1 MGNSSSEA
9 KICEQQLDVLVEDA
23 LATLKERPGA
33 TEADIF
39 NFLEKKYR
47 ARISS
52 SMRKSVG
59 LRLKAALQRPSCRGR
74 YQLKKTTRIAA
85 AQGQQKFPAIKKRCF
100 RKTPYPSAVG
110 KKRLG
115 KSTKHGR
122 KIKPK
127 KPENKQPILKDGSSG
142 EEGLRLHHPR
152 SKSRLAKM
160 NHKTDSKSSKPNSML
175 YQFNAKRDELTN
187 TASSKSGIEKSSG
200 RWTGSSTRGKFES
213 NHRRWDKNKFSSLTE
228 SSHSRGRW
236 EEDED
241 SEPES
246 ACFATQEDNDT
257 ILDSKDCYSIQ
268 GHCQNHPECRRC
280 CKKYIRAFHRSSSDE
295 DDTTD
300 Y

>member
-9 KICEQQLDVLVEDA
+9 KICEQPLHVLVEDA
-23 LATLKERPGA
+23 LATFKERPGV

-39 NFLEKKYR
+39 KFLEKKYR
-47 ARISS
+47 TRISS
-52 SMRKSVG
+52 SMKKSVG
-59 LRLKAALQRPSCRGR
+59 LRLKAALQRPSCRTR

-85 AQGQQKFPAIKKRCF
+85 AQGQQKFPAMKKRRF

-110 KKRLG
+110 NKRLG

-122 KIKPK
+122 KIRPK
-127 KPENKQPILKDGSSG
+127 KPVLKDGSSG
-142 EEGLRLHHPR
+142 EEGPRLHHPR
-152 SKSRLAKM
+152 SKSRLAKI
-160 NHKTDSKSSKPNSML
+160 NHKTDSKSSKPTSMQ
-175 YQFNAKRDELTN
+175 YQFNAKRNELTN

-213 NHRRWDKNKFSSLTE
+213 NHRRWDRHKFSTLTE

-241 SEPES
+241 SVPES
-246 ACFATQEDNDT
+246 ACFGTQEDNDT

-268 GHCQNHPECRRC
+268 GHCQNHAECRKC
-280 CKKYIRAFHRSSSDE
+280 CQKYMRAFHRSSSDE